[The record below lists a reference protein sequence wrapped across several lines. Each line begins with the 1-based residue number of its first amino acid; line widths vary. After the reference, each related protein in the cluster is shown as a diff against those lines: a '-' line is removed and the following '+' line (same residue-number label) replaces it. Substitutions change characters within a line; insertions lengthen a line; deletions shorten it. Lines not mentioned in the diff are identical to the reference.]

1 MRRVLNCVRILAA
14 LWGVPVI
21 GVAQLPDESRVA
33 EKILVPDKS
42 WTCNMPG
49 GIPSLENAP
58 PVFEAVMDLS
68 QIHDVGQ
75 TPFGY
80 RTVGVVAGG
89 KISGEKLRGTV
100 MSGGLDF
107 QLGFTNG
114 TLELEQILVIKT
126 DDGSY
131 LLLHNLGTSASETDV
146 RLVVD
151 FDAPTNGRYAW
162 LNTGKFFARRTIDRA
177 GKVIK
182 LTFFEQPRAEPVGDA
197 SNRLF
202 VTKPSGWRDQ
212 PVTFRRA
219 GAEEERG
226 EPIISELV
234 TLGQSQLIPAGKGGE
249 RNIIPITGGT
259 LEGRIRGKV
268 LNAGADYQRL
278 TKPMILEARYLWQ
291 TEDGDIIIVRNGGPP
306 EALTPTFEVRSD
318 SRYAWLNEG
327 KFLSSSP
334 RVGSDG
340 VRLSFFQSGPRSE
353 TAAIAFGTRLDPDDV
368 RREAQR
374 IARTQANTNS
384 PHWQAKGDQ
393 RRTYHFDAANEDFPF
408 RVCVPTSWDGHSK
421 LPLVMFLHGGWNN
434 ESSYLDQNDKQMVKL
449 AEQHGC
455 LLVSPLGGHGAYGN
469 FLLLPAVF
477 GQPKAAETVLA
488 SRSPERTRAQEI
500 SERDVINVLEIVL
513 NEYPVDRSA
522 MLLMGHSMG
531 SGGTWYLGAKYSSYW
546 SALAPM
552 SGPFVQ
558 KSTYPWDRIRSL
570 PIFMSEG
577 TLAPASLCGSRQMSD
592 WLKTAGFRIEYKE
605 VEADHPGMVPLI
617 LPDVFAFFDRCRLR

>member
-1 MRRVLNCVRILAA
+1 
-14 LWGVPVI
+14 
-21 GVAQLPDESRVA
+21 
-33 EKILVPDKS
+33 
-42 WTCNMPG
+42 MPG
-49 GIPSLENAP
+49 GIPPLENAT
-58 PVFEAVMDLS
+58 PVFEAVLDLR
-68 QIHDVGQ
+68 QIYDVGQ

-89 KISGEKLRGTV
+89 KISGEKIRGTV

-126 DDGSY
+126 DDGGY
-131 LLLHNLGTSASETDV
+131 LLLHNLGTAASETDV

-151 FDAPTNGRYAW
+151 FDAPMNGRYGW
-162 LNTGKFFARRTIDRA
+162 LNARKFLARRTINRA
-177 GKVIK
+177 GKVIQ
-182 LTFFEQPRAEPVGDA
+182 LMFFEPPRAEPIGDT
-197 SNRLF
+197 SNCLF
-202 VTKPSGWRDQ
+202 VTKPPGWRDQ
-212 PVTFRRA
+212 PLSFRRA
-219 GAEEERG
+219 RADEERG
-226 EPIISELV
+226 EPVISEHV
-234 TLGQSQLIPAGKGGE
+234 TLGQSQMIPAGKGGG

-259 LEGRIRGKV
+259 LEGRIRGQV
-268 LNAGADYQRL
+268 LNAGADYQLL

-291 TEDGDIIIVRNGGPP
+291 TEDGDIIIVRNGGTP
-306 EALTPTFEVRSD
+306 EALAPTFEVRFD

-327 KFLSSSP
+327 KFLSSGPS
-334 RVGSDG
+334 VGADG
-340 VRLSFFQSGPRSE
+340 VRLSFFQSRPRSE
-353 TAAIAFGTRLDPDDV
+353 STSIAFGTTLDVDYV
-368 RREAQR
+368 MREAQR

-384 PHWQAKGDQ
+384 PNWQAKGDQ

-421 LPLVMFLHGGWNN
+421 LPLVMFLHGGWNT

-469 FLLLPAVF
+469 FLRLPAVY
-477 GQPKAAETVLA
+477 GQPQAAEKVLA
-488 SRSPERTRAQEI
+488 SRSPERTRTQEI

-531 SGGTWYLGAKYSSYW
+531 SGGTWYLGAKYSQYW

-558 KSTYPWDRIRSL
+558 ESAYPWDRIRPL

-577 TLAPASLCGSRQMSD
+577 TRAAASLTGSRQMSD

-617 LPDVFAFFDRCRLR
+617 LPDVFAFFDRCRIK